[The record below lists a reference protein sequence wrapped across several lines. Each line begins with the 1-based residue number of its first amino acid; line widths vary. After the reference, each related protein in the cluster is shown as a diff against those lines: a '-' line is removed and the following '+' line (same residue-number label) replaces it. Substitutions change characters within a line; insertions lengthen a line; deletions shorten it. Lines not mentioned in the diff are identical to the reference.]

1 MVGNQQEART
11 EAISDRDNYKMTP
24 TFSLIVLGT
33 AILLIVVMISKL
45 KVHPFLAL
53 LAASLVVGIGTGMPP
68 TAMVAAFEKGM
79 GSTLGFLAGIIGLG
93 SILGKLLEESGGAK
107 RIATTL
113 LNLLGERNA
122 SWAMMLV
129 GFIAGIPVFFEV
141 GFVLL
146 IPLIYVVARQTRI
159 SMLYLG
165 VPLATSLMVV
175 HCILPPHPAA
185 TAITGMLNADIGT
198 VILYGLIVGLPTA
211 IIAGPIWVRF
221 ACNRDATPA
230 QQAFLAA
237 RSEAQA
243 DDQPLPPFG
252 ITLATVLLPLLL
264 MVAKTLAVTVLAK
277 GTPLYEWVAF
287 IGNPLIA
294 LALSVVFA
302 YWALGL
308 RRGLDMAQLLN
319 LTQRCFPPLAGILL
333 IIGAGGA
340 FNDMLVGS
348 GIGKALA
355 DVLNQTQLNP
365 IILAWLIAGIMH
377 FAVGSATVAMISA
390 AGMVMP
396 MLGQHPE
403 YNREILVI
411 AIGAGAIGWTH
422 ITDSAF
428 WVVKEYLGLSLSDA
442 LKKFTAATVLA
453 SVIALCLTLL
463 LSKIV

>member
-1 MVGNQQEART
+1 
-11 EAISDRDNYKMTP
+11 
-24 TFSLIVLGT
+24 
-33 AILLIVVMISKL
+33 
-45 KVHPFLAL
+45 
-53 LAASLVVGIGTGMPP
+53 
-68 TAMVAAFEKGM
+68 VAQA
-79 GSTLGFLAGIIGLG
+79 
-93 SILGKLLEESGGAK
+93 EE
-107 RIATTL
+107 
-113 LNLLGERNA
+113 
-122 SWAMMLV
+122 
-129 GFIAGIPVFFEV
+129 
-141 GFVLL
+141 
-146 IPLIYVVARQTRI
+146 Q
-159 SMLYLG
+159 
-165 VPLATSLMVV
+165 
-175 HCILPPHPAA
+175 
-185 TAITGMLNADIGT
+185 
-198 VILYGLIVGLPTA
+198 
-211 IIAGPIWVRF
+211 
-221 ACNRDATPA
+221 ATPA
-230 QQAFLAA
+230 
-237 RSEAQA
+237 
-243 DDQPLPPFG
+243 FG
-252 ITLATVLLPLLL
+252 ITLTTVLLPLVL
-264 MVAKTLAVTVLAK
+264 MVGKTLAVTVLDK
-277 GTPLYEWVAF
+277 GSALYEWVAF
-287 IGNPLIA
+287 LGSPLIA
-294 LALSVVFA
+294 LTLSVVFA

-308 RRGLDMAQLLN
+308 RRGLDMADLLS

-396 MLGQHPE
+396 ILGQHPE

-453 SVIALCLTLL
+453 SVVALCLTLL

>member
-1 MVGNQQEART
+1 
-11 EAISDRDNYKMTP
+11 MTP
-24 TFSLIVLGT
+24 TYSLMILAAAIVV
-33 AILLIVVMISKL
+33 IVVMISKL
-45 KVHPFLAL
+45 RVHPFLAL
-53 LAASLVVGIGTGMPP
+53 MAASLVVGVGTDMAP
-68 TAMVAAFEKGM
+68 TAIVSAFEKGM

-113 LNLLGERNA
+113 LETLGERNA

-146 IPLIYVVARQTRI
+146 VPLIYVVARQTKI

-185 TAITGMLNADIGT
+185 TAITGMLKADIGT

-221 ACNRDATPA
+221 VLKREAPESQN
-230 QQAFLAA
+230 AFLAA
-237 RSEAQA
+237 RAPA
-243 DDQPLPPFG
+243 HTDDHAIPSFG
-252 ITLATVLLPLLL
+252 ITLATVLLPLVL
-264 MVAKTLAVTVLAK
+264 MVSKTLAVTALEK
-277 GTPLYEWVAF
+277 GSALYEWVSF
-287 IGNPLIA
+287 FGNPLIA

-308 RRGLDMAQLLN
+308 RRGQDMASLLN
-319 LTQRCFPPLAGILL
+319 LTNRCFPPLASILL

-348 GIGKALA
+348 GIGKTLA
-355 DVLNQTQLNP
+355 DLLSETQLNP

-377 FAVGSATVAMISA
+377 FAVGSATVAMLSA

-403 YNREILVI
+403 YNREILVV

-453 SVIALCLTLL
+453 SVVALCLTLL